1 MNNINWDIEK
11 LKIKFNG
18 YEDIEANYSQA
29 FQDLFVLSI
38 LNGKKGGVY
47 IEIGG
52 SDPIQINNTY
62 LLEKKFGWK
71 GLSFELDSS
80 LVDKYNSIRINKC
93 ICGDATIVDYT
104 KEFIENNIPKQI
116 DYLQVDIEPATQTLQ
131 ALKQLDL
138 NIYRFTVITFE
149 TDAYANDGMIVK
161 ESREIFKRH
170 GYQLV
175 ASNVKYQRNIFED
188 WYVDPTIV
196 SKETW
201 KKFICN
207 NTESQIVIFTSTVLD
222 RLLDFS
228 YTIYRFLTK
237 YFKKVFI

>member
-1 MNNINWDIEK
+1 MNIINWGLEK
-11 LKIKFNG
+11 LKIRFDG
-18 YEDIEANYSQA
+18 YQDIEKNYSQA

-47 IEIGG
+47 VEIGG

-62 LLEKKFGWK
+62 LLEKNFGWK
-71 GLSFELDSS
+71 GLSFELDSR

-93 ICGDATIVDYT
+93 ICGDATKVDYT
-104 KEFIENNIPKQI
+104 KEFIENNFPKQI

-175 ASNVKYQRNIFED
+175 ASNVKYQRNVFED
-188 WYVDPTIV
+188 WYIDPNLV
-196 SKETW
+196 SENIW
-201 KKFICN
+201 RQFMCN
-207 NTESQIVIFTSTVLD
+207 NSESKLVIFKSTILEK
-222 RLLDFS
+222 LIDFS
-228 YTIYRFLTK
+228 YTIYRYLTK
-237 YFKKVFI
+237 LFKKVF

>member
-1 MNNINWDIEK
+1 MNNLNWDKEK
-11 LKIKFNG
+11 LEINFNG
-18 YEDIEANYSQA
+18 YQDIKANYSQA

-71 GLSFELDSS
+71 GLSFELDIG

-93 ICGDATIVDYT
+93 ICGDATKVDYT

-131 ALKQLDL
+131 ALKQLD
-138 NIYRFTVITFE
+138 
-149 TDAYANDGMIVK
+149 
-161 ESREIFKRH
+161 
-170 GYQLV
+170 
-175 ASNVKYQRNIFED
+175 
-188 WYVDPTIV
+188 
-196 SKETW
+196 
-201 KKFICN
+201 
-207 NTESQIVIFTSTVLD
+207 
-222 RLLDFS
+222 
-228 YTIYRFLTK
+228 
-237 YFKKVFI
+237 